1 VSDVW
6 AGATTIMKDYGS
18 KFKMTMMTRMHGTST
33 HRFLF
38 FSDENWCHCLGHPSS

>member
-18 KFKMTMMTRMHGTST
+18 KIKMTVMTRMAHQLIV
-33 HRFLF
+33 FYF
-38 FSDENWCHCLGHPSS
+38 FRMRTGVIV

>member
-18 KFKMTMMTRMHGTST
+18 KFKMTVMTRIMAHQLIV
-33 HRFLF
+33 FYF
-38 FSDENWCHCLGHPSS
+38 FRMRTGVIV